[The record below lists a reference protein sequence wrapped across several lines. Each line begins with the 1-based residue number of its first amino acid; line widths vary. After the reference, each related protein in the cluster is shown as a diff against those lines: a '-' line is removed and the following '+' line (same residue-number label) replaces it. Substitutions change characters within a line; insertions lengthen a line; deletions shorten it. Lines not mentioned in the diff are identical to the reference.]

1 MPRPSLTDRL
11 LGGTEAKLILI
22 SAPAGFGKSTLLAE
36 WLAKPTDGSVTAWL
50 SLDAGDDHPSQF
62 WPHLIAALQTAIP
75 GVGMTSLALLESP
88 DRSVETIVA
97 PLLNELDALSHGVVL
112 VLDDYH
118 MIDSQD
124 IQRGMSFVLDHLP
137 AHVRLVIATRVDPA
151 LPLARMRARGDLIEI
166 RASDLRFTPDEAV
179 AYFNGVM
186 GLGLTAADVAAL
198 EARTEGWI
206 AALHLAGLSMQGR
219 DDPAGFIASF
229 AGDDRY
235 IVDYLVEEV
244 LQRQTERVR
253 TFLLQTSILSRLNG
267 SLSDAVTGQV
277 GGKAML
283 EALERQNLLLI
294 PLDDRRDWYRYHH
307 LFADVLQAR
316 LRDEQPELVGELHRR
331 ATEWFEQN
339 GERAEAIRH
348 AMAAKDFA
356 RAADL
361 VELAMPDTGRE
372 RQEATL
378 RQWLEALPDE
388 VIRVRPVLSNGY
400 AGSLLVRGE
409 TQGVEARLQD
419 AERGLQERP
428 HARDSVGDRDSAMV
442 VVDEDA
448 FRTLPARISMH
459 RAGLARLRGDIDGTI
474 AHARR
479 TRELVGEDDDLGQG
493 AASTLLGLAY
503 WTRGDLEAATDLYL
517 GALARFE
524 KVGYRSD
531 AVGLALALADMR
543 MAQGRLHDAMGM
555 YERGLEIATRG
566 PIVARGA
573 ADMHVGISEILRQ
586 RDDLVGATQHLQQA
600 RELGDENGL
609 PQNPY
614 RSRVAAAGIRWAH
627 GDVSGA
633 LELLGEADRLY
644 FSDFAPDVRPVD
656 AVRAR
661 VWLSEGR
668 VPEAQRWAREHGLSA
683 ADDLTYVREFE
694 YATLARVLLAQGIAD
709 GAEDPIRAAI
719 GLTERLLT
727 AAEAGGRNGSAL
739 DILIVQALARHAA
752 DDPDGATAALAR
764 AIEIAE
770 PEGYVRLFIDEGPS
784 MVALLKL
791 AAKDRNAP
799 GYVRQLLAASTVAR
813 PGEGVAAQPL
823 IEPLSERELEVLRLL
838 QSDLDGPS
846 IARELTVSLPTVR
859 THTSNIYSKL
869 GVTNRRAA
877 VRRAGE
883 LGLLSPTSDR
893 A

>member
-1 MPRPSLTDRL
+1 
-11 LGGTEAKLILI
+11 
-22 SAPAGFGKSTLLAE
+22 
-36 WLAKPTDGSVTAWL
+36 
-50 SLDAGDDHPSQF
+50 
-62 WPHLIAALQTAIP
+62 
-75 GVGMTSLALLESP
+75 
-88 DRSVETIVA
+88 
-97 PLLNELDALSHGVVL
+97 
-112 VLDDYH
+112 
-118 MIDSQD
+118 
-124 IQRGMSFVLDHLP
+124 
-137 AHVRLVIATRVDPA
+137 
-151 LPLARMRARGDLIEI
+151 
-166 RASDLRFTPDEAV
+166 
-179 AYFNGVM
+179 
-186 GLGLTAADVAAL
+186 
-198 EARTEGWI
+198 
-206 AALHLAGLSMQGR
+206 LSMQGR

-316 LRDEQPELVGELHRR
+316 LRDEQPELVDELHRR

-428 HARDSVGDRDSAMV
+428 HAGDSVGDRNSATV

-573 ADMHVGISEILRQ
+573 ADMHVGISEVLRQ
-586 RDDLVGATQHLQQA
+586 RDDLVGGTQHLQQA
-600 RELGDENGL
+600 AELGDENGL

-614 RSRVAAAGIRWAH
+614 RSRVAAAGLRWAH

-633 LELLGEADRLY
+633 LDLLGEADRLY

-668 VPEAQRWAREHGLSA
+668 GPEAQRWAREHGLSA

-709 GAEDPIRAAI
+709 GAEDPVRAAI
-719 GLTERLLT
+719 ELTERLLT

-838 QSDLDGPS
+838 QSDLDGPN

>member
-1 MPRPSLTDRL
+1 
-11 LGGTEAKLILI
+11 
-22 SAPAGFGKSTLLAE
+22 
-36 WLAKPTDGSVTAWL
+36 
-50 SLDAGDDHPSQF
+50 
-62 WPHLIAALQTAIP
+62 
-75 GVGMTSLALLESP
+75 
-88 DRSVETIVA
+88 
-97 PLLNELDALSHGVVL
+97 
-112 VLDDYH
+112 
-118 MIDSQD
+118 
-124 IQRGMSFVLDHLP
+124 
-137 AHVRLVIATRVDPA
+137 
-151 LPLARMRARGDLIEI
+151 
-166 RASDLRFTPDEAV
+166 
-179 AYFNGVM
+179 
-186 GLGLTAADVAAL
+186 
-198 EARTEGWI
+198 
-206 AALHLAGLSMQGR
+206 
-219 DDPAGFIASF
+219 
-229 AGDDRY
+229 
-235 IVDYLVEEV
+235 
-244 LQRQTERVR
+244 
-253 TFLLQTSILSRLNG
+253 
-267 SLSDAVTGQV
+267 
-277 GGKAML
+277 
-283 EALERQNLLLI
+283 
-294 PLDDRRDWYRYHH
+294 
-307 LFADVLQAR
+307 
-316 LRDEQPELVGELHRR
+316 
-331 ATEWFEQN
+331 
-339 GERAEAIRH
+339 
-348 AMAAKDFA
+348 
-356 RAADL
+356 
-361 VELAMPDTGRE
+361 
-372 RQEATL
+372 
-378 RQWLEALPDE
+378 
-388 VIRVRPVLSNGY
+388 
-400 AGSLLVRGE
+400 
-409 TQGVEARLQD
+409 
-419 AERGLQERP
+419 
-428 HARDSVGDRDSAMV
+428 
-442 VVDEDA
+442 
-448 FRTLPARISMH
+448 MH

-573 ADMHVGISEILRQ
+573 ADMHVGISEVLRQ
-586 RDDLVGATQHLQQA
+586 RDDLVGATQHLRQA
-600 RELGDENGL
+600 AELGDENGL

-614 RSRVAAAGIRWAH
+614 RSRVAAAGLRWAH

-668 VPEAQRWAREHGLSA
+668 VPEAQRWAREHELSA

-694 YATLARVLLAQGIAD
+694 YATLARVLLAEGIAY
-709 GAEDPIRAAI
+709 GAGDPIRAAI

-770 PEGYVRLFIDEGPS
+770 PEGYVRLFIDEGAS

-799 GYVRQLLAASTVAR
+799 GYGRHLLAASTVAR
-813 PGEGVAAQPL
+813 PKEGVAAQPL
-823 IEPLSERELEVLRLL
+823 IEPLSDRELEVLRLL
-838 QSDLDGPS
+838 QSDLDGPN

-869 GVTNRRAA
+869 GVANRRAA

-883 LGLLSPTSDR
+883 LGLLPPTSDR